1 MTIPCTNPRMRLAFA
16 RPMWAALSLAVLG
29 LALPAA
35 AQNVAE
41 IRAKL
46 DNIRPQDYPTR
57 PIQLIV
63 AYAAGGGMDIHA
75 RMLGKYLQKYS
86 GQNFIVVNKTGAD
99 GLIAHTYVASEA
111 KPDGYTVGVV
121 SSIFWAQSFLRAQG
135 KWSYDDVDPIAFVN
149 YDPLT
154 WIVATDGPLKD
165 KKLQDIV
172 ALAKQKPEMLRV
184 AGMVA
189 TSTGFLVEQVE
200 AATGA
205 KFNRIPYPGG
215 QPAQTA
221 LIGGHI
227 DISFGYLGEYRG
239 LLAAG
244 KVKPVAITG
253 FARSSLLPDV
263 PTFNEVLNQN
273 DIVWDAF
280 RTVVLPKGVAPERKR
295 WLEAVCNAALDDPEL
310 AKEAAALGALV
321 DRSLDTG
328 SKVAEAMERRIARER
343 PYFAKASRVQ

>member
-1 MTIPCTNPRMRLAFA
+1 MYLAPARLMLAV
-16 RPMWAALSLAVLG
+16 LSLAVLG

-41 IRAKL
+41 IKAKL
-46 DNIRPQDYPTR
+46 DGIKPKDYPTR
-57 PIQLIV
+57 PIQLVV

-75 RMLGKYLQKYS
+75 RMLTKYLQKYS
-86 GQNFIVVNKTGAD
+86 GQNFIVFNKTGAD
-99 GLIAHTYVASEA
+99 GLIAHAYIASEA
-111 KPDGYTVGVV
+111 KPDGYTLGLV
-121 SSIFWAQSFLRAQG
+121 SSIFWAQSFLRAEG
-135 KWSYDDVDPIAFVN
+135 KWSYRDVDPLAFVN

-184 AGMVA
+184 AGMIA
-189 TSTGFLVEQVE
+189 TSTGFLVEQVQ
-200 AATGA
+200 AATGT
-205 KFNRIPYPGG
+205 KFNQIPYPGG
-215 QPAQTA
+215 KPAQTA

-239 LLAAG
+239 MLAAG

-253 FARSSLLPDV
+253 FARSALLPDV
-263 PTFNEVLNQN
+263 PTFNEVLGAN

-280 RTVVLPKGVAPERKR
+280 RTVVVPKGLAADRR
-295 WLEAVCNAALDDPEL
+295 NWLEAALNAALDDPDL

-321 DRSLDTG
+321 DRSLNTG